1 MIPRTLAQIA
11 RVTGG
16 ELSSPEVAE
25 VVVDGPVVTDS
36 RQAGPGSLYVARIGE
51 RADGHVYTGSARD
64 RGAVAALVT
73 TPVSDLP
80 FVIVTDVQEAFAAL
94 ATSLIDNLPEL
105 TVVGVTGSSGKT
117 TTKDLIAHVLA
128 RHAPTLAN
136 VGSLNSE
143 VGVPLTVCR
152 LEPETRFLVL
162 EMGARGIGH
171 IDYLTG
177 MTHPA
182 VGVVLN
188 VGSAHMGEFGSREA
202 IGRAKAELPRSLPA
216 GGLAVL
222 NADDDVVASMP
233 VRDGVE
239 VARFGAAADADVRG
253 SAIEMHAD
261 GCPSFELNVAGDR
274 RPVRLGL
281 MGEHQVWNALAAA
294 AVALW
299 TGMSLDAVVTALE
312 SARPASR
319 YRMERSERA
328 DGVTVV
334 NDAYNANP
342 ESMTSAVRTLAIM
355 AGDGDH
361 RRRTVV
367 ALGPMF
373 ELGTGSEDAHA
384 AVGRL
389 VAETGVDVL
398 VAVGEGADADAYAS
412 AFTQSG
418 GGEAHRV
425 PDVEAAASLLDT
437 VLRQGDVVLVKS
449 SHSAGLWELG
459 ERMARKER
467 P

>member
-16 ELSSPEVAE
+16 ELSSPEVAD
-25 VVVDGPVVTDS
+25 VTVDGPVVTDS
-36 RQAGPGSLYVARIGE
+36 RRAGPGSLYVARIGE
-51 RADGHVYTGSARD
+51 HADGHVYTGSARD

-80 FVIVTDVQEAFAAL
+80 FVIVPDVQEAFAAL
-94 ATSLIDNLPEL
+94 ATSLIDTLPEL

-143 VGVPLTVCR
+143 VGVPLTVCH
-152 LEPETRFLVL
+152 LEPQTRFLVL
-162 EMGARGIGH
+162 EMGARGVGH
-171 IDYLTG
+171 IDYLTD
-177 MTHPA
+177 MTHPL

-202 IGRAKAELPRSLPA
+202 IGRAKAELPRALPA

-239 VARFGAAADADVRG
+239 VRRFGTAADADVRG
-253 SAIEMHAD
+253 CAIEMRAD
-261 GCPSFELNVAGDR
+261 GCPSFELNVAGSR

-281 MGEHQVWNALAAA
+281 MGEHQVWNALATA

-299 TGMSLDAVVTALE
+299 AGMSLDAVVTALE
-312 SARPASR
+312 SARPVSR
-319 YRMERSERA
+319 YRMERSDRA

-355 AGDGDH
+355 AGEGDR

-373 ELGTGSEDAHA
+373 ELGAGSEDEHA
-384 AVGRL
+384 AAGRL
-389 VAETGVDVL
+389 AAETGVDVL
-398 VAVGEGADADAYAS
+398 VAVGEGADADAYAR

-425 PDVEAAASLLDT
+425 PDVEAAATLLDS

-459 ERMARKER
+459 EHVARKER